1 MTRIPSRF
9 LPSLHSSRPTPRPR
23 WPWSA
28 AALAALF
35 GLGLGAAGCHPQ
47 TGPERAKA
55 KGLAKGAG
63 GEITKVAIKDPDKNP
78 DTGLKRFSV
87 LVAKAKERKGFFD
100 TYQKGDELYLAV
112 PKARLGEDFLLY
124 TRLARG
130 VGQRTML
137 SGASIEGHD
146 VSVVAFERHG
156 DRLFLVQRPTRVT
169 APPGSPLARS
179 VEQSY
184 SGAVLQSAPVESER
198 PDGAPVVNI
207 KGWVTGDLSQVGR
220 LVGALTRTGGTS
232 SHASTLSSNKERSF
246 IESVKDFPEN
256 LNVRASLTFTPSE
269 PSEIP
274 TLANERFISVSV
286 YYTFAKLPS
295 RPMVPRSEDDRIGY
309 FIVTRLDPSSQRTN
323 FIVRN
328 INRWRLEPS
337 GQLRDGL
344 RVPKQPIVFY
354 IDPSFPTEYRPF
366 VQEGVE
372 VWQRAFAAAG
382 WYQAV
387 RAEQLPKDADVED
400 LRYPTI
406 RWDTSHS
413 APLGR
418 GQLVADPRTG
428 EILGASI
435 IISMHLLQHY
445 REEDLPYLGRRVA
458 GESTA
463 ADFAESMISSALRR
477 PSRRP
482 GDAAAGPGPGDD
494 EEGDG
499 SNFSLHMSAQNTLM
513 RTSLLAGG
521 MILPSEKTPL
531 RMLGQSIK
539 FTAMHEVGHVLGLR
553 HNFKSSSVT
562 PLDKLADP
570 AWVREH
576 GLVGSVMDYPGLN
589 LPRGPAPADWY
600 YYPPGLGPSDL
611 ISISYGYVPEDAKAR
626 EIARQAAKSGHVFG
640 TDEDARSSDAG
651 DPMVQDWDL
660 SSDPL
665 LWARDRVELIQLL
678 WQKLPERVL
687 FDNEPYGELTDVLM
701 GLVYQYASTV
711 DIALRYVGGQ
721 FQTRD
726 HVGDPD
732 GRPPF
737 SMVPKV
743 RQQEALDFLNSY
755 VFSATALAFPADL
768 LTRLGPRQARSFEL
782 HHPFVD
788 VPLGNVIRNLQGS
801 MLVGLLTTDT
811 IQRMRNSEAKYGA
824 AAVLTIPELMAGLTQ
839 GLWSELLAP
848 TPGSV
853 VGLRRDLQRRHL
865 ERLSA
870 LVLKSSD
877 RDNPDM
883 RALARYQLTE
893 LKRRLTGRERAAG
906 LDAYTRAHVVEVQAR
921 IAKVLDAHI
930 NE

>member
-1 MTRIPSRF
+1 MTPTRSRI
-9 LPSLHSSRPTPRPR
+9 LPSLHL
-23 WPWSA
+23 PWSRIRLRQSGSA
-28 AALAALF
+28 VALASLL

-47 TGPERAKA
+47 TGPEPAKA
-55 KGLAKGAG
+55 KGLAKGSG
-63 GEITKVAIKDPDKNP
+63 DITKVAIKDPDKNP

-130 VGQRTML
+130 VGQRTLL
-137 SGASIEGHD
+137 SGASIEGHE

-169 APPGSPLARS
+169 APTGSPLARS

-184 SGAVLQSAPVESER
+184 SSAVLQSAAVESER
-198 PDGAPVVNI
+198 PDGAPVINI
-207 KGWVTGDLSQVGR
+207 KSWVTGDLSQIGR
-220 LVGALTRTGGTS
+220 LAGALGRSGGS
-232 SHASTLSSNKERSF
+232 GSHATALSANKDRSY

-256 LNVRASLTFTPSE
+256 LNVRATLTFTPSD

-274 TLANERFISVSV
+274 TLANERFISLLV

-295 RPMVPRSEDDRIGY
+295 RPMVPRAEDDRIGY
-309 FIVTRLDPSSQRTN
+309 FIVSRLDPSSQRTN

-337 GQLRDGL
+337 GETKDGL
-344 RVPKQPIVFY
+344 RVPTHPIVFY

-372 VWQRAFAAAG
+372 AWQRAFAAAG
-382 WYQAV
+382 WYKAV
-387 RAEQLPKDADVED
+387 RAEPLPKDADVED

-406 RWDTSHS
+406 RWDTSHTS
-413 APLGR
+413 PLGR
-418 GQLVADPRTG
+418 GELVADPRTG
-428 EILGASI
+428 EIVGASI

-445 REEDLPYLGRRVA
+445 REENLPYLGRRVV

-463 ADFAESMISSALRR
+463 ADFAESMISSALRH
-477 PSRRP
+477 PARRP
-482 GDAAAGPGPGDD
+482 GEAGSGSSDD
-494 EEGDG
+494 ELDDG
-499 SNFSLHMSAQNTLM
+499 SNFSLHMSAQHTLM
-513 RTSLLAGG
+513 RTALLSSG
-521 MILPSEKTPL
+521 MLLPSDKTPL
-531 RMLGQSIK
+531 RILGQAIR

-576 GLVGSVMDYPGLN
+576 GMVGSIMDYPGLN
-589 LPRGPAPADWY
+589 LPRGQAPPDWY

-611 ISISYGYVPEDAKAR
+611 LSISYGYVPEDAKAR
-626 EIARQAAKSGHVFG
+626 ELARQAAQSGHVFG

-665 LWARDRVELIQLL
+665 LWARDRAELIHLL

-701 GLVYQYASTV
+701 GLVHQYASTV

-726 HVGDPD
+726 HVGDPG
-732 GRPPF
+732 GRTPF
-737 SMVPKV
+737 SMVPKA
-743 RQQEALDFLNSY
+743 RQLEALDFLNSY

-788 VPLGNVIRNLQGS
+788 VPLGNVIRSLQGS
-801 MLVGLLTTDT
+801 MLMGLLTTDT
-811 IQRMRNSEAKYGA
+811 MQRMRNSEAKYGA
-824 AAVLTIPELMAGLTQ
+824 AAVLTIPELLEALTQ

-848 TPGSV
+848 APHSV

-870 LVLKSSD
+870 LVLRSSD

-893 LKRRLTGRERAAG
+893 LKRRLTGRERLPS

-921 IAKVLDAHI
+921 ITKVLDAHI